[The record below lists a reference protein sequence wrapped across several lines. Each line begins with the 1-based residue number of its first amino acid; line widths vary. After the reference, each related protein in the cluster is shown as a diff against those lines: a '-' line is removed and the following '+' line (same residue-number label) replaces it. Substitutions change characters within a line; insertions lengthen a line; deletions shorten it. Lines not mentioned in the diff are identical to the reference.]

1 MDKGPLYLG
10 RSRIARVAISCY
22 TVLLLII
29 QYDTYNMMNKDI
41 FSQIVMA
48 LSNAL
53 RALHNMFH
61 WIYRYYQHNHFKLTH
76 YDQELL
82 GTL

>member
-1 MDKGPLYLG
+1 MDKGPLYFG

-41 FSQIVMA
+41 FSQIIMA

-53 RALHNMFH
+53 RAAA
-61 WIYRYYQHNHFKLTH
+61 QHVSL
-76 YDQELL
+76 DISILSA
-82 GTL
+82 